1 MRRRSIQDR
10 ASGPFWYRRPADPWQ
25 GEWEQ
30 IRLGEGVDAIA
41 AIDVDD
47 GRAEV
52 IAQSGGGETLNLA
65 WLQAQQASARGFEE
79 RAIGE
84 AGSHELGA
92 QGHALAQIVEGGRP
106 RLRCKRCRS
115 VLLSHPHDT
124 AAGAA
129 NPHLP

>member
-52 IAQSGGGETLNLA
+52 IAQRGGGETLNPA

-106 RLRCKRCRS
+106 RLRSQAVSECSTFPSPRHGGGGR
-115 VLLSHPHDT
+115 
-124 AAGAA
+124 
-129 NPHLP
+129 

>member
-10 ASGPFWYRRPADPWQ
+10 TGPFWYRRPADPWQ

-41 AIDVDD
+41 AIDVDG

-52 IAQSGGGETLNLA
+52 IAQRGAGETLNLA
-65 WLQAQQASARGFEE
+65 WLQAQQASARAL
-79 RAIGE
+79 RNVQSAE

-106 RLRCKRCRS
+106 SLRSQAVSECSTFPSPRHGGGGR
-115 VLLSHPHDT
+115 
-124 AAGAA
+124 
-129 NPHLP
+129 

>member
-10 ASGPFWYRRPADPWQ
+10 A
-25 GEWEQ
+25 
-30 IRLGEGVDAIA
+30 
-41 AIDVDD
+41 D

-52 IAQSGGGETLNLA
+52 IAQRGGGETLNLA

-106 RLRCKRCRS
+106 SLRSQAVSECSTFPSPRHGGGR
-115 VLLSHPHDT
+115 
-124 AAGAA
+124 
-129 NPHLP
+129 